1 MDGKEELICCSV
13 DGEVRGYLP
22 ASLESLQRGG
32 AGVDVGAEAKRLEE
46 LNQKK
51 QVCLGSG
58 KRWGWGNVFVYTCI
72 YSCGEGLRDGT
83 WEAKRLEDMN
93 QKKLYSVEGGEG
105 GVPCVSLTDT

>member
-32 AGVDVGAEAKRLEE
+32 AGVDVVAEAKRLEE

-51 QVCLGSG
+51 QVCLYDVCVWNGMKG
-58 KRWGWGNVFVYTCI
+58 GRGWRSVFLCI
-72 YSCGEGLRDGT
+72 FVGRG
-83 WEAKRLEDMN
+83 
-93 QKKLYSVEGGEG
+93 
-105 GVPCVSLTDT
+105 

>member
-51 QVCLGSG
+51 QVCLYDVCGDERG
-58 KRWGWGNVFVYTCI
+58 VVLVYRH
-72 YSCGEGLRDGT
+72 GEGLR
-83 WEAKRLEDMN
+83 
-93 QKKLYSVEGGEG
+93 GGE
-105 GVPCVSLTDT
+105 

>member
-32 AGVDVGAEAKRLEE
+32 ARVDVGAEAKRLEE

-51 QVCLGSG
+51 QVRLGRAG
-58 KRWGWGNVFVYTCI
+58 RGREM
-72 YSCGEGLRDGT
+72 GECVCVAVGRD
-83 WEAKRLEDMN
+83 
-93 QKKLYSVEGGEG
+93 
-105 GVPCVSLTDT
+105 

>member
-58 KRWGWGNVFVYTCI
+58 KREGDGGMCLCIHVYI
-72 YSCGEGLRDGT
+72 AVGRG
-83 WEAKRLEDMN
+83 
-93 QKKLYSVEGGEG
+93 
-105 GVPCVSLTDT
+105 

>member
-32 AGVDVGAEAKRLEE
+32 AGVDVGAEPKRLEE

-51 QVCLGSG
+51 HVCLGSG
-58 KRWGWGNVFVYTCI
+58 KREGDGECVCV

-83 WEAKRLEDMN
+83 WVNQAKRLEEMN
-93 QKKLYSVEGGEG
+93 RKKKTVQ
-105 GVPCVSLTDT
+105 

>member
-22 ASLESLQRGG
+22 AGLESLQRGG
-32 AGVDVGAEAKRLEE
+32 AGVDVGAEPKRLEE

-51 QVCLGSG
+51 HVCLGSG
-58 KRWGWGNVFVYTCI
+58 KREGDGECVCV

-83 WEAKRLEDMN
+83 CVHGSIRQRDW
-93 QKKLYSVEGGEG
+93 KK
-105 GVPCVSLTDT
+105 